1 MRKLHCLLA
10 LALAG
15 ASSSALSQTTVPL
28 NTGFN
33 HSNFTVY
40 PTPGTNGPAVLD
52 NYWIKVA
59 ASNTPPVAPAFVINK
74 HNAWQAPLQ
83 LPASAGG
90 FGSQW
95 ISSTTPN
102 GASPPGPLPYAIY
115 RKCFCLMP
123 GYQKAQMS
131 FQIRGDDA
139 IQVWLNSV
147 TNTLVAGQGG
157 SFGGP
162 PINGAAQASQFHAG
176 RNCVYVL
183 VEDTGGVVTGFNL
196 AGTVTAFGLMPMAAA
211 GVDGSF
217 APCNCTGT
225 AAGTGTSVETGFP
238 VDPARARR
246 TAEADG
252 DDRAVIAAIVKIA
265 EERRLRK
272 PSR

>member
-1 MRKLHCLLA
+1 MRRLHCLLA
-10 LALAG
+10 LALLG
-15 ASSSALSQTTVPL
+15 ASSSALSQTTLPL

-40 PTPGTNGPAVLD
+40 PAPGTGPAVQD

-74 HNAWQAPLQ
+74 HTAWLGPLQ

-115 RKCFCLMP
+115 RKCFCLLP
-123 GYQKAQMS
+123 GFKNAQLN

-139 IQVWLNSV
+139 IQVWLNGV
-147 TNTLVAGQGG
+147 TSTILQAQGG
-157 SFGGP
+157 SFAGP
-162 PINGAAQASQFHAG
+162 PINGAAQASQFRAG
-176 RNCVYVL
+176 RNCLYVL

-196 AGTVTAFGLMPMAAA
+196 AGTVSAFGLMPMAAA
-211 GVDGSF
+211 GTGMSF
-217 APCNCTGT
+217 EPCQCPSGPTVGT
-225 AAGTGTSVETGFP
+225 AIDVSVVGHELG
-238 VDPARARR
+238 RLRR
-246 TAEADG
+246 TAAE
-252 DDRAVIAAIVKIA
+252 DDSAVVQAIVRIA
-265 EERRLRK
+265 EERRTRRR
-272 PSR
+272 PR